1 MSQLIGRRNVRKTLR
16 QRRPK
21 GGGGTAAP
29 CAEPRNESQPGHA
42 AVRAVTGDKETQ
54 GVSRAGS
61 GDMAVT
67 SGFFWRSV
75 SNTPSAESKSL
86 PAPFAA
92 RKDRGAS
99 ERCAGVALLVRSSGS
114 APAGDGGWPRPHRL
128 GGPLR
133 CCPHENGS
141 LRSSWFVG
149 RNAKPHHG
157 NQVFHG
163 ILTVLSKPFIDD
175 CHETVK
181 IERHDVFPL
190 GG

>member
-29 CAEPRNESQPGHA
+29 CAEPRDEPQPGHA
-42 AVRAVTGDKETQ
+42 AVRAVAGDKETQ
-54 GVSRAGS
+54 EVSRAGS

-67 SGFFWRSV
+67 SGFLEKCEQHSLCG
-75 SNTPSAESKSL
+75 EQSL

-133 CCPHENGS
+133 RCPHENGS

-149 RNAKPHHG
+149 RNAKPYHG